1 LFNNK
6 RIVSIV
12 DDEIYITKLFHEAL
26 RENIDGISVFSF
38 IDPVIGFEHFT
49 ENNANYALVISD
61 LRMPGLNGLE
71 LLKKV
76 KTSNPKVRTI
86 LMSAYNFEE
95 DELYQQYMKEA
106 VINSSIEK
114 PVTMNYFR
122 SNLFS
127 IPLGPI
133 YENIRKPK
141 NNKWIRQSGSRRA
154 R

>member
-1 LFNNK
+1 MFNNE

-12 DDEIYITKLFHEAL
+12 DDEIYTARLFHEAL

-38 IDPVIGFEHFT
+38 TDPITAFKHFT
-49 ENNANYALVISD
+49 ENKDDFALVISD

-95 DELYQQYMKEA
+95 EELYQQYMKEA
-106 VINSSIEK
+106 VINSTIEK
-114 PVTMNYFR
+114 PITMNILYKR
-122 SNLFS
+122 VRDELNAYQIS
-127 IPLGPI
+127 ID
-133 YENIRKPK
+133 KK
-141 NNKWIRQSGSRRA
+141 S
-154 R
+154 

>member
-12 DDEIYITKLFHEAL
+12 DDEIHTAKLFHEAL

-38 IDPVIGFEHFT
+38 NDPITAFTHFT
-49 ENNANYALVISD
+49 QNKDDFALVISD

-95 DELYQQYMKEA
+95 EELYQQYMKEA
-106 VINSSIEK
+106 VINSTIEK
-114 PVTMNYFR
+114 PITMNILYKR
-122 SNLFS
+122 V
-127 IPLGPI
+127 
-133 YENIRKPK
+133 RD
-141 NNKWIRQSGSRRA
+141 
-154 R
+154 